1 MTSFSE
7 MNISQENN
15 HFVGNKVSILDILN
29 EIIEV
34 HSYKIVK
41 SKLPADKG
49 SGRCLHLQIAKD
61 NTKYVVFSGSENLMS
76 QIDRVP
82 KDKFPF
88 SVTIRKKERLLYFS

>member
-7 MNISQENN
+7 MNISSENN

-29 EIIEV
+29 ETIEV
-34 HSYKIVK
+34 HGYKIVK

-49 SGRCLHLQIAKD
+49 SGRCLHLQIARDSIKH
-61 NTKYVVFSGSENLMS
+61 VVFSGSENLMS
-76 QIDRVP
+76 QIERVP

-88 SVTIRKKERLLYFS
+88 TVTIRKKERMLFFS